1 MSNES
6 LLRGITHKDLKSLIG
21 KALQDGW
28 EFVGVSGKTM
38 AVIQFRGGRKYQFS
52 MTPSGS
58 NAHKNINSD
67 LRAIS
72 GRSYLPQAKTGRGKG
87 GEKGTD
93 FSIPQ
98 ANKEQFHYHK
108 SHRGISE
115 ETLQERHTYLI
126 SKFTHFARKGNASS
140 NQDINTCIRVLK
152 DIRDLEKL
160 FHSAFPHIP
169 MEDFDPE
176 DIRGDIIVPS
186 ESTSPLDSHHN

>member
-115 ETLQERHTYLI
+115 ETP
-126 SKFTHFARKGNASS
+126 AS
-140 NQDINTCIRVLK
+140 LK
-152 DIRDLEKL
+152 
-160 FHSAFPHIP
+160 A
-169 MEDFDPE
+169 
-176 DIRGDIIVPS
+176 PS
-186 ESTSPLDSHHN
+186 RTGSTSACRRITSSAISVSHRGGRTC